1 MKIKPSV
8 LISFILPLAMTAQS
22 SYTFTMVEAIDY
34 ALEYN
39 AKILSAEKSV
49 LAAEFERRKTI
60 ATGLPQINADLN
72 YNNWLKQQVSL
83 IPAEFFGG
91 NPGEFAPVL
100 FGTKQNMSASAEL
113 NQQLFNGSYLVG
125 LQASKVYL
133 AISMNAKDKVRT
145 EVIKAVVSAY
155 VNGLMADESIK
166 IAENN
171 LSVISKNLND
181 IRGLFKEGMVEEE
194 SVEQLQILE
203 STIQSNFNNGKRMR
217 DLAYNMLK
225 LVLGLDI
232 DNDVVITDDL
242 ETLALARIDLSLL
255 EQSFQLNENIDF
267 RIAKNQ
273 EESKSLLLKLEKSKA
288 LPRLN
293 AFVNA
298 GYNGF
303 NNNFEFANSQ
313 QKWFGF
319 SMAGLKMSI
328 PIFSS
333 LGRQAS
339 TKQAKIN
346 LDIAQIELK
355 ETAQRLNFELRS
367 AKSDFQYA
375 IETFY
380 INQESLKLAERISNK
395 NQIKFIE
402 GIATSF
408 DLRQAQQQLYE
419 AQYNYLNAMTDVITK
434 KTILDAILNNL
445 SK

>member
-217 DLAYNMLK
+217 DL
-225 LVLGLDI
+225 
-232 DNDVVITDDL
+232 
-242 ETLALARIDLSLL
+242 
-255 EQSFQLNENIDF
+255 
-267 RIAKNQ
+267 
-273 EESKSLLLKLEKSKA
+273 
-288 LPRLN
+288 P
-293 AFVNA
+293 
-298 GYNGF
+298 
-303 NNNFEFANSQ
+303 
-313 QKWFGF
+313 
-319 SMAGLKMSI
+319 
-328 PIFSS
+328 
-333 LGRQAS
+333 
-339 TKQAKIN
+339 
-346 LDIAQIELK
+346 
-355 ETAQRLNFELRS
+355 
-367 AKSDFQYA
+367 
-375 IETFY
+375 
-380 INQESLKLAERISNK
+380 
-395 NQIKFIE
+395 
-402 GIATSF
+402 
-408 DLRQAQQQLYE
+408 
-419 AQYNYLNAMTDVITK
+419 
-434 KTILDAILNNL
+434 TIC
-445 SK
+445 